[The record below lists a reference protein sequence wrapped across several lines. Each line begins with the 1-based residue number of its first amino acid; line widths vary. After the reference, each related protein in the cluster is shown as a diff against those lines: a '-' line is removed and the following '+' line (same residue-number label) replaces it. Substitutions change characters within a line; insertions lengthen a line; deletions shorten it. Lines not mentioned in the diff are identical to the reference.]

1 MPSNGRNGAKGEYD
15 ESCINYTSFGE
26 APSQY
31 CLAIFRPIGA
41 GQRREVTGTLPN
53 VFGGPL
59 RKVLYILGQ
68 LSDSDVDWLA
78 GAGKRVKEAKGT
90 KIINFGVSLSQVFI
104 VLDGELSVQT
114 NKGIELAKVSSG
126 EILGE
131 MSLVDSR
138 PPSASVVVLQDAVV
152 LALDKT
158 VLQAKLDLDT
168 GFSSRFYRA
177 IAIFL
182 SERMRSTV
190 GRMGYGDPGNET
202 PTDTDELD
210 ENVLDNVH
218 LAGARFERLL
228 KKLMG

>member
-1 MPSNGRNGAKGEYD
+1 M
-15 ESCINYTSFGE
+15 
-26 APSQY
+26 
-31 CLAIFRPIGA
+31 
-41 GQRREVTGTLPN
+41 
-53 VFGGPL
+53 

-78 GAGKRVKEAKGT
+78 VAGQRIKVEKGT
-90 KIINFGVSLSQVFI
+90 QLIKLGVSLKQVYV

-114 NKGIELAKVSSG
+114 NKGFELAKVSTG

-138 PPSASVVVLQDAVV
+138 PPSASVVVLQDAFL
-152 LALDKT
+152 LALDKSI
-158 VLQAKLDLDT
+158 LQAKLDVDAS
-168 GFSSRFYRA
+168 FSSRFYRA

-182 SERMRSTV
+182 SVRMRSTL
-190 GRMGYGDPGNET
+190 GRMGYGDPSDEAS
-202 PTDTDELD
+202 TDTDELD

>member
-1 MPSNGRNGAKGEYD
+1 
-15 ESCINYTSFGE
+15 
-26 APSQY
+26 
-31 CLAIFRPIGA
+31 
-41 GQRREVTGTLPN
+41 
-53 VFGGPL
+53 
-59 RKVLYILGQ
+59 

-78 GAGKRVKEAKGT
+78 GAGQRIKVEKGT
-90 KIINFGVSLSQVFI
+90 QLIKLGVSLKQVYV

-114 NKGIELAKVSSG
+114 NKGFELAKVSTG

-138 PPSASVVVLQDAVV
+138 PPSASVVVLQDAFV
-152 LALDKT
+152 LALDKS
-158 VLQAKLDLDT
+158 VLQAKLDVDA

-182 SERMRSTV
+182 SVRMRSTL
-190 GRMGYGDPGNET
+190 GRMGYGDPSDEAS
-202 PTDTDELD
+202 TDTDELD

>member
-1 MPSNGRNGAKGEYD
+1 
-15 ESCINYTSFGE
+15 
-26 APSQY
+26 
-31 CLAIFRPIGA
+31 
-41 GQRREVTGTLPN
+41 
-53 VFGGPL
+53 L

-78 GAGKRVKEAKGT
+78 GAGQRIKVEKG
-90 KIINFGVSLSQVFI
+90 KQLIKLGVSLKQVYV

-114 NKGIELAKVSSG
+114 NKGFELAKVSTG

-138 PPSASVVVLQDAVV
+138 PPSASVVVLQDAFV
-152 LALDKT
+152 LALDKS
-158 VLQAKLDLDT
+158 VLQAKLDVDA

-182 SERMRSTV
+182 SVRMRSTL
-190 GRMGYGDPGNET
+190 GRMGYGDPSDEAS
-202 PTDTDELD
+202 TDTDELD

>member
-1 MPSNGRNGAKGEYD
+1 LWGD
-15 ESCINYTSFGE
+15 
-26 APSQY
+26 
-31 CLAIFRPIGA
+31 
-41 GQRREVTGTLPN
+41 
-53 VFGGPL
+53 PL

-68 LSDSDVDWLA
+68 LSDSDADWLA
-78 GAGKRVKEAKGT
+78 RAGQRIKVKKNTQLIKLGL
-90 KIINFGVSLSQVFI
+90 ILDQIYI

-114 NKGIELAKVSSG
+114 GKGFELAKVSTG

-138 PPSASVVVLQDAVV
+138 PPSASVVVLQDAV
-152 LALDKT
+152 LLSIDKA

-190 GRMGYGDPGNET
+190 GRMGYGDPSDEA

-218 LAGARFERLL
+218 LAGARFERLM
-228 KKLMG
+228 KTLMG

>member
-1 MPSNGRNGAKGEYD
+1 M
-15 ESCINYTSFGE
+15 
-26 APSQY
+26 
-31 CLAIFRPIGA
+31 
-41 GQRREVTGTLPN
+41 
-53 VFGGPL
+53 
-59 RKVLYILGQ
+59 
-68 LSDSDVDWLA
+68 SDSDVDWLA
-78 GAGKRVKEAKGT
+78 RSGQRIKSAKGT
-90 KIINFGVSLSQVFI
+90 KLITFGVSLSDVYI

-114 NKGIELAKVSSG
+114 NKGFELAKVSSG

-152 LALDKT
+152 LALNKAA
-158 VLQAKLDLDT
+158 LQAKLDIDT
-168 GFSSRFYRA
+168 SFGSRFYRA

-190 GRMGYGDPGNET
+190 GRMGYGDPNDEP

-210 ENVLDNVH
+210 TNVLDNVH